1 MSFANKSNDYGIDYE
16 IQKKYMMSGIPFLV
30 NLQDRAMTETMGPT
44 YDRRREHLGT
54 SDRMIIQVRKQL
66 LAAARAHQEDGS
78 VPASVDNPKLVRV
91 RPAGMILNES
101 VNWQEATKV
110 VRDVDGGEPVAF
122 VPFFE

>member
-1 MSFANKSNDYGIDYE
+1 MSYARKANDYLLDYE
-16 IQKKYMMSGIPFLV
+16 VQKKYMMSGVPFLV

-66 LAAARAHQEDGS
+66 LANARALQEDGS
-78 VPASVDNPKLVRV
+78 VPESVDDPNLVRV
-91 RPAGMILNES
+91 RPVGAILNES
-101 VNWQEATKV
+101 IDWKEATKT
-110 VRDVDGGEPVAF
+110 VRNVDGGEPVAY